1 MMGGI
6 LMDGMGFT
14 GPHTLSQFMHEKVSD
29 YDSLFSGEGDL
40 VDPISD
46 NSPGGVDPGEDESDE
61 EVDIEELE
69 RRMWRDRMRLKR
81 LKDKQLSKTKDVA
94 GHGGADMAK
103 QRQAQEQARRK
114 KMSRAQDGILKYM
127 LKMMEVCNAQGFVYG
142 IIPEKGKPVSGA
154 SDNLRAWWKEK
165 VRFDRNGPAAIAKYQ
180 SDNAVPGS
188 IAEANTG
195 PAVGLHS
202 LLELQDTTLGSL
214 LSALM
219 QHCDPPQRR
228 FPLEKGVPP
237 PWWPSGNE
245 EWWDK
250 LGIPKDQG
258 PPPYKKPH
266 DLKKAWKVSVLTSVI
281 KHMSPDIEKIRR
293 LIRQSKCLQDKMTA
307 KESATWL
314 AVLRQEEEDYMK
326 LHPGTCLPQVHM
338 ETSGYGSISFHS
350 SSSEYDVE
358 GGEEI
363 KGDNDLFVQN
373 APLKEEREMEFI
385 QKRGLVEQELGSNN
399 RVYTCENSQCPH
411 SDASFGFLDRSS
423 RNSHQYNCKYNS
435 SLSQITENKPNVF
448 SVPYNSDQVIQNT
461 IGSSLNPITVQDF
474 GIQRSISELME
485 LYDNNIGSVKG
496 LDVSTPNP
504 NPNTNQARSHMDENF
519 GAPFEEVNT
528 FMQQPPQFFFREEL
542 MPVQAAQINGQDM
555 RFGSGFN
562 KSLMGY
568 ADPFQR
574 EVGLGNWY

>member
-1 MMGGI
+1 
-6 LMDGMGFT
+6 MDGMGFA
-14 GPHTLSQFMHEKVSD
+14 GPHNLSQFTHEKTSD
-29 YDSLFSGEGDL
+29 YESFFSGEGDL
-40 VDPISD
+40 VDPTFE
-46 NSPGGVDPGEDESDE
+46 NCPGGAEAVEDESDD
-61 EVDIEELE
+61 EVDMEELE

-81 LKDKQLSKTKDVA
+81 LKEKQMSKTKDVA
-94 GHGGADMAK
+94 GPGGADMGK

-165 VRFDRNGPAAIAKYQ
+165 VRFDRNAPAAIAKYQ
-180 SDNAVPGS
+180 SDNVIPGS
-188 IAEANTG
+188 IAEANAG

-237 PWWPSGNE
+237 PWWPSGQE

-250 LGIPKDQG
+250 LGIPKEQG
-258 PPPYKKPH
+258 SPPYKKPH

-314 AVLRQEEEDYMK
+314 AVLRQEEEDYMN
-326 LHPGTCLPQVHM
+326 LHPGACLPQVQM
-338 ETSGYGSISFHS
+338 ETSGYGGISFHS

-358 GGEEI
+358 GAEER
-363 KGDNDLFVQN
+363 KGDNDTFVQN
-373 APLKEEREMEFI
+373 APLKEEMEMEFI
-385 QKRGLVEQELGSNN
+385 QKRGHVEQELVSNN
-399 RVYTCENSQCPH
+399 RVYTCENLQCPQ
-411 SDASFGFLDRSS
+411 SDVSFGFLDRNT
-423 RNSHQYNCKYNS
+423 RNSHQYSCKYSS
-435 SLSQITENKPNVF
+435 SLSQITENKPSLF
-448 SVPYNSDQVIQNT
+448 SVPYNADQLIQNS
-461 IGSSLNPITVQDF
+461 IGSSVNPISEQDF

-485 LYDNNIGSVKG
+485 LYDSNIGSVKG
-496 LDVSTPNP
+496 FDGSNHNAQPNP
-504 NPNTNQARSHMDENF
+504 NQARSQMEETF
-519 GAPFEEVNT
+519 GGAFEEVGML
-528 FMQQPPQFFFREEL
+528 MQEPPHFFLQEERN
-542 MPVQAAQINGQDM
+542 PVQTGQISGQDV

-562 KSLMGY
+562 MGPMSY